1 MASNGVVG
9 TIKLPPKQGGKSMCA
24 RCEAHHKQIKQFQ
37 RALTQPLD
45 ALSKRR
51 IAAAL
56 YYIEAAKPACDNGDV
71 TESKIVDF
79 QLRRIEKALDALSRP
94 ELEAL
99 VQEIQ
104 GEVTQD
110 NVSGT
115 SSGTNALDE

>member
-1 MASNGVVG
+1 
-9 TIKLPPKQGGKSMCA
+9 MCA

-45 ALSKRR
+45 ASSKRR

-56 YYIEAAKPACDNGDV
+56 YDIEAAKPACDDGDV
-71 TESKIVDF
+71 TESKIVDY

-99 VQEIQ
+99 VREIES
-104 GEVTQD
+104 EVTSD
-110 NVSGT
+110 HVIGT
-115 SSGTNALDE
+115 SSGTNATDE